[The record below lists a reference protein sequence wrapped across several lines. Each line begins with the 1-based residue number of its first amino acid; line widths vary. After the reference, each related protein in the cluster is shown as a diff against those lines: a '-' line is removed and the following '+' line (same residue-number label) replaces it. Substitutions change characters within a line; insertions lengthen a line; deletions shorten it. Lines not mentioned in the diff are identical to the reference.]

1 MCIFMN
7 ELEWDFLQI
16 QDHQPLLCLRYID
29 DIFFTWILGE
39 KKLLNFL
46 EKLNKFHP
54 NIKFTHESSK
64 ENTSFLD
71 LNVKIPEGQL
81 ETDLHI
87 KPTDRQQY
95 LRNFSSHLEHKKRS
109 IVFSQGLRIS
119 RTCSYEKDFK
129 KNIMEMKSWFL
140 IRGFPKSLVEEEL
153 GKVKFPSKV
162 GNKQVCNLE
171 KRIYWVRSQ

>member
-7 ELEWDFLQI
+7 ELERDFLQI
-16 QDHQPLLCLRYID
+16 QDHQPFLCLRHID
-29 DIFFTWILGE
+29 DILFTWILGE

-46 EKLNKFHP
+46 EKLNKFQP

-71 LNVKIPEGQL
+71 LNVKISDRQL

-95 LRNFSSHLEHKKRS
+95 LRN
-109 IVFSQGLRIS
+109 
-119 RTCSYEKDFK
+119 
-129 KNIMEMKSWFL
+129 
-140 IRGFPKSLVEEEL
+140 
-153 GKVKFPSKV
+153 
-162 GNKQVCNLE
+162 
-171 KRIYWVRSQ
+171 